1 MRRARFIAPL
11 VAASAA
17 SLLLASC
24 GGSDASSRAARVLP
38 QVHMQVTSPSD
49 SLTTRGTSITVR
61 GSVDPPGATVRVL
74 GRPAEVV
81 GDAFTAQVDLQPG
94 ANVIDVAAT
103 AARRGPALTAI
114 RVTREMPVAVPDLS
128 GLAPDEARSKVEALG
143 LRYDETKGGGLFE
156 GILPGKPGVCE
167 QDPSAGDDAMR
178 GTTVRVIVS
187 KTC

>member
-1 MRRARFIAPL
+1 MRPVRTIAPL
-11 VAASAA
+11 IAASVAL
-17 SLLLASC
+17 SLASC
-24 GGSDASSRAARVLP
+24 GGSDASSRAARALP
-38 QVHMQVTSPSD
+38 QVHMRVTSPGD

-61 GSVDPPGATVRVL
+61 GSVEPPGATVRVL

-114 RVTREMPVAVPDLS
+114 RVTREMPVAIPDLS
-128 GLAPDEARSKVEALG
+128 GLSSDEARHKVAALG
-143 LRYDETKGGGLFE
+143 LKYDETKGGGLFE
-156 GILPGKPGVCE
+156 GILPGDPAVCE
-167 QDPSAGDDAMR
+167 QDPSAGADAMR

-187 KTC
+187 KSC